1 MNAVVFDLLSNGPGH
16 SPNTEPLL
24 ALAALRLR
32 EGAIVASFETLIQ
45 APRPWPNWLRESDLR
60 QAALLPEALAAFS
73 AFVGDDLLV
82 AESAA
87 ILKLPFLYEA
97 MARRGLPT
105 RTVRVLDL
113 DDLVRALPLEQR
125 WRTWF
130 QWRAEARLSPG
141 FTPLAGDLHR
151 TTQALSQA
159 LHHHGGVAWLQGLP
173 TCTGWLVLGEAQTSV
188 DLGEC

>member
-1 MNAVVFDLLSNGPGH
+1 MNAIVFDLLSNGPGV

-32 EGAIVASFETLIQ
+32 DGAIVASFETLIQ
-45 APRPWPNWLRESDLR
+45 VPRPWPNWLRESDVR
-60 QAALLPEALAAFS
+60 QATLLPEALTAFS
-73 AFVGDDLLV
+73 TFVGDDLLV
-82 AESAA
+82 AKSAA
-87 ILKLPFLYEA
+87 TLKLPFLHEA
-97 MARRGLPT
+97 TARHGLPT

-130 QWRAEARLSPG
+130 QWRAEARLQPG
-141 FTPLAGDLHR
+141 LTPLAGDLHR

-159 LHHHGGVAWLQGLP
+159 LQHHGGVAWLQGLP
-173 TCTGWLVLGEAQTSV
+173 TCTGWLVLGEAQTLV
-188 DLGEC
+188 ADPQ

>member
-16 SPNTEPLL
+16 SPNTEQLL

-45 APRPWPNWLRESDLR
+45 APRPWPTWLRESDVR
-60 QAALLPEALAAFS
+60 QAMLLPEALTAFS

-82 AESAA
+82 AEGAA
-87 ILKLPFLYEA
+87 TLKLPFLHEA
-97 MARRGLPT
+97 TTRRGLPT

-130 QWRAEARLSPG
+130 HWRAGAASLPG
-141 FTPLAGDLHR
+141 RTLLLHSLAG
-151 TTQALSQA
+151 TAQALCQA
-159 LHHHGGVAWLQGLP
+159 QQHHGGSAWLQSLP
-173 TCTGWLVLGEAQTSV
+173 TCTGWLV
-188 DLGEC
+188 

>member
-1 MNAVVFDLLSNGPGH
+1 MNAVVFDLLSNGPGV

-32 EGAIVASFETLIQ
+32 DGATVASFETLIQ

-82 AESAA
+82 ADSAA
-87 ILKLPFLYEA
+87 TLKLPFLYEA
-97 MARRGLPT
+97 TARRGLPT

-130 QWRAEARLSPG
+130 QWRAGAASLHGR
-141 FTPLAGDLHR
+141 TPLLQSLAG
-151 TTQALSQA
+151 TTAALCQALQR
-159 LHHHGGVAWLQGLP
+159 HGGTAWLQGLP

-188 DLGEC
+188 ADPQ